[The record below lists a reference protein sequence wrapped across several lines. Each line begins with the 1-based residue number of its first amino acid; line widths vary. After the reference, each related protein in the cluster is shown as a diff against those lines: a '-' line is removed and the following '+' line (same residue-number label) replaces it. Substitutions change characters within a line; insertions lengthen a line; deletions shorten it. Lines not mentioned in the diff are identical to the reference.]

1 MQEAVNLISRLLTN
15 KITNKR
21 RMTPMTDMPN
31 RDTIGKCDE
40 GECRD
45 RVREGEDE
53 RQHDINASDVETPD
67 EYPHVKGAE
76 SRNEQPGIWGGHV

>member
-1 MQEAVNLISRLLTN
+1 MSDI
-15 KITNKR
+15 
-21 RMTPMTDMPN
+21 PN

-53 RQHDINASDVETPD
+53 RQHDIIASGVEAPE
-67 EYPHVKGAE
+67 EYPDAKWAK
-76 SRNEQPGIWGGHV
+76 SRNEQPGVWGGHV

>member
-1 MQEAVNLISRLLTN
+1 VIFISRLLIN
-15 KITNKR
+15 KIINKR
-21 RMTPMTDMPN
+21 RMTPMIDMPN

-53 RQHDINASDVETPD
+53 RQHDIIASDVETPE
-67 EYPHVKGAE
+67 EYPDAKWAK
-76 SRNEQPGIWGGHV
+76 SRNEQPGVWGGHV